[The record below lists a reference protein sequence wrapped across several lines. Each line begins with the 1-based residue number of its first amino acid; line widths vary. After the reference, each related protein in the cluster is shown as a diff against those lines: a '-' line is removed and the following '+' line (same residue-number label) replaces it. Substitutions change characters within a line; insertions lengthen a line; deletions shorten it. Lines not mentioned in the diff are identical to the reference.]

1 MGTKC
6 LCGFRASGDKRTQHL
21 AIPNQALD
29 VRRLDHLQKFVGRI
43 AGEAA
48 DSSGCVKKT
57 DTHAEAV
64 VYNQVEL
71 ETSGAFIHKII
82 LVLIKDK
89 SLNPPV
95 VVDKVRIEKI
105 HTPSCFWR
113 WETAEKKHA
122 GVRMHKRLQWM
133 SLNGLFCFRC
143 LHLQKNS

>member
-95 VVDKVRIEKI
+95 VVDKLAVGNCREKARGCP
-105 HTPSCFWR
+105 HAQKASMDVAQRAVLFQVSSSS
-113 WETAEKKHA
+113 EKFLA
-122 GVRMHKRLQWM
+122 M
-133 SLNGLFCFRC
+133 
-143 LHLQKNS
+143 